1 MWWREG
7 AALQGLLFRFAH
19 VHRRVNAGR
28 LGTVRRQR
36 EFRHDVTG
44 RPQQFVSNIL
54 CAHSHLQTCLDTFA
68 LFVQSCRYSTSWTP
82 DDERNG
88 RSKHVELYKN
98 CRINTYRKCILLVCL
113 CNWLRCTVHT
123 MSKSCS
129 IFLDSV
135 TVSVKTI
142 RRSKTSVPI
151 RRKLQQF
158 L

>member
-113 CNWLRCTVHT
+113 YNKQSMLWIVPKGCMDTLRGMLRVW
-123 MSKSCS
+123 
-129 IFLDSV
+129 
-135 TVSVKTI
+135 
-142 RRSKTSVPI
+142 
-151 RRKLQQF
+151 LQQRERDGSDI
-158 L
+158 